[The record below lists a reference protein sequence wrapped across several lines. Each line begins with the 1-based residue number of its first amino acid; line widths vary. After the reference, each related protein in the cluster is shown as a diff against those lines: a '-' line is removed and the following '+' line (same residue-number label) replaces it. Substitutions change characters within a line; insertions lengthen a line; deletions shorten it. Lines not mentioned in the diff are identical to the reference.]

1 MTKISIITISY
12 NNLEGLKRTVPSV
25 LSQSYKDYEYIVVD
39 GGSNDGSKE
48 YLEANSAHI
57 TRWVSE
63 PYKGIYNAMNK
74 GIAMAT
80 GEYCIFMNSG
90 DHFFSATTLE
100 DAAPQLDGTDYCVG
114 RTIVLDEKYASL
126 RMPPKSPTL
135 RYLSDNALQHQST
148 FIKTKLLKEH
158 PYDESLKIAADWAH
172 FIESWYVRHHSYKP
186 IDTLV
191 AVFYLDGIS
200 FNQPKQVRAEFNLVL
215 KRLFPNGLPKENETK
230 EQKQERLT
238 AKVHYKIERAMR
250 KSCLKRDWKILRNS
264 LRFVLKDLF
273 M

>member
-12 NNLEGLKRTVPSV
+12 NNLEGLKRTVHSV

-63 PYKGIYNAMNK
+63 PDKGIYNAMNK

-80 GEYCIFMNSG
+80 GKYCIFMNSG

-114 RTIVLDEKYASL
+114 RTIVWTRNTPHYVCRQRVQPCATCPTTLCNISL
-126 RMPPKSPTL
+126 H
-135 RYLSDNALQHQST
+135 LSR
-148 FIKTKLLKEH
+148 
-158 PYDESLKIAADWAH
+158 P
-172 FIESWYVRHHSYKP
+172 
-186 IDTLV
+186 
-191 AVFYLDGIS
+191 
-200 FNQPKQVRAEFNLVL
+200 
-215 KRLFPNGLPKENETK
+215 
-230 EQKQERLT
+230 
-238 AKVHYKIERAMR
+238 
-250 KSCLKRDWKILRNS
+250 SC
-264 LRFVLKDLF
+264 
-273 M
+273 